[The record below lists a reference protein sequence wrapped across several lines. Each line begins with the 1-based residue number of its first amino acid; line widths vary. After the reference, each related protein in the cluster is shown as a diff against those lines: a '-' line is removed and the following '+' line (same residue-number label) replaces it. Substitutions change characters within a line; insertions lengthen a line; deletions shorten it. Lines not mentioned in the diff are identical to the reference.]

1 MTYPKRPR
9 GPEGEG
15 EMTEHPF
22 IAKASWEP
30 KDDDQSATKKSM
42 NEIRTA
48 VHDAGVEFHR
58 RGERVGVTIVV
69 WSQPR

>member
-15 EMTEHPF
+15 EMTEHHLS
-22 IAKASWEP
+22 KASWEP

-42 NEIRTA
+42 NAIRTA
-48 VHDAGVEFHR
+48 FHDAGVEFHR